1 MAANKACYVG
11 KIEIASSAPAS
22 ADKALQVRQA
32 SGTWQPLAKS
42 GGRLTSLFKLI
53 VRLAAPC
60 GPGQHL
66 SVLTSHRSTNCKI
79 VFLV

>member
-1 MAANKACYVG
+1 MQTFSNTVLSYVG

-42 GGRLTSLFKLI
+42 GGRLTSLYKL
-53 VRLAAPC
+53 C
-60 GPGQHL
+60 QHRQAGGAL
-66 SVLTSHRSTNCKI
+66 WAWSA
-79 VFLV
+79 LVSADKPSFNKL